1 MLEEFMHEVNSV
13 VGGVSIPEIQD
24 IDMFRFVY
32 AFQPMV
38 TEVHEDAFELLYLK
52 SGQKP
57 FKIGNRE
64 WTLVGGDLAVIPP
77 GVEHGQNSVQNRS
90 SLYFLLL
97 SAPEECDD
105 FLFMD
110 KDARKQ
116 LQQRLIQCAGRPIH
130 LPNVVQKSFQQ
141 LLDMRNG
148 EAPESQSLLA
158 PALARAHLTLL
169 LDSILSCGEGVEAP
183 LRTLPGDIARA
194 VEYMEQC
201 RETTPSVA
209 ELAALT
215 GLSEVW
221 FKQKF
226 KRAVG
231 MPPAEY
237 CLRHKLNIAAEQLL
251 KTDHSITDIAM
262 SLGFSSGQHFST
274 AFRHYRGCSP
284 SDYRKNGGVILEIE
298 E

>member
-1 MLEEFMHEVNSV
+1 MEE
-13 VGGVSIPEIQD
+13 GISIPEIQD

-64 WTLVGGDLAVIPP
+64 WTMVGGDLAVIPP

-97 SAPEECDD
+97 AEPEHCDN

-110 KDARKQ
+110 EKERKE
-116 LQQRLIQCAGRPIH
+116 LQRRLIQCAGRPIH
-130 LPNVVQKSFQQ
+130 LPNVVQKSFQK

-148 EAPESQSLLA
+148 EAAESQSLLA
-158 PALARAHLTLL
+158 PALARAHLALL
-169 LDSILSCGEGVEAP
+169 LDSILSCGEGMEAP
-183 LRTLPGDIARA
+183 LRTLPADIARA

-209 ELAALT
+209 ELASLA

-251 KTDHSITDIAM
+251 KTEQSITEIAM

-284 SDYRKNGGVILEIE
+284 SDYRKSGGVIPEIE

>member
-1 MLEEFMHEVNSV
+1 MAEEQYE
-13 VGGVSIPEIQD
+13 GLSIPEIQD

-38 TEVHEDAFELLYLK
+38 TEIHEDAFELLYLK

-64 WTLVGGDLAVIPP
+64 WTFVGGDLAVIPP

-90 SLYFLLL
+90 SLYFILL
-97 SAPEECDD
+97 SEPEKCDN

-110 KDARKQ
+110 KIARRK
-116 LQQRLIQCAGRPIH
+116 LQQRLLQCAGRPIH
-130 LPNVVQKSFQQ
+130 LPPNVQKSFQQ
-141 LLDMRNG
+141 LLDMHNG
-148 EAPESQSLLA
+148 DVPEGRSLLA
-158 PALARAHLTLL
+158 PALARAHLALL
-169 LDSILSCGEGVEAP
+169 LESILSCSEGVE
-183 LRTLPGDIARA
+183 LKVRTLPPDIARA

-201 RETTPSVA
+201 RDTTPSVA
-209 ELAALT
+209 ELAALA

-237 CLRHKLNIAAEQLL
+237 CLRHKLDIAAEQLL
-251 KTDHSITDIAM
+251 KTGQSITQIAM

-274 AFRHYRGCSP
+274 AFRHYLGCSP
-284 SDYRKNGGVILEIE
+284 SDYRKSGGVMPEMDE

>member
-1 MLEEFMHEVNSV
+1 MAEEQYE
-13 VGGVSIPEIQD
+13 GLSIPEIQD

-38 TEVHEDAFELLYLK
+38 TESHEDAFELLYLK

-64 WTLVGGDLAVIPP
+64 WTFVGGDLAVIPP

-90 SLYFLLL
+90 SLYFILL
-97 SAPEECDD
+97 SEPEKCDN

-110 KDARKQ
+110 GKARRE
-116 LQQRLIQCAGRPIH
+116 LQQRLLQCAGRPIH
-130 LPNVVQKSFQQ
+130 LPPNVQKSFQQ

-148 EAPESQSLLA
+148 DAPESRSLLA
-158 PALARAHLTLL
+158 PALARAHLALL
-169 LDSILSCGEGVEAP
+169 LESILACGEGVE
-183 LRTLPGDIARA
+183 LKVRTLPPDIARA

-201 RETTPSVA
+201 RDTTPSVS
-209 ELAALT
+209 ELAALA

-237 CLRHKLNIAAEQLL
+237 CLRHKLDIAAEQLL
-251 KTDHSITDIAM
+251 KTGQSITQIAM

-274 AFRHYRGCSP
+274 AFRHYLGCSP
-284 SDYRKNGGVILEIE
+284 SDYRKSGGEVPDLEE

>member
-1 MLEEFMHEVNSV
+1 MEGMNEGIH
-13 VGGVSIPEIQD
+13 IPEIQD
-24 IDMFRFVY
+24 IDMFRLVY

-38 TEVHEDAFELLYLK
+38 TESHEDVFELLYLK

-57 FKIGNRE
+57 FKIGSRD

-77 GVEHGQNSVQNRS
+77 GVDHGQNSVQNRS
-90 SLYFLLL
+90 SLYFMLL
-97 SAPEECDD
+97 SEPEKCDR

-110 KDARKQ
+110 LPARRE
-116 LQQRLIQCAGRPIH
+116 LQRRLIQCAGRPIH
-130 LPNVVQKSFQQ
+130 LPPVVQKSFQQ
-141 LLDMRNG
+141 LLDMHTG
-148 EAPESQSLLA
+148 DAPESHSLLA
-158 PALARAHLTLL
+158 PAIARAHLALL
-169 LDSILSCGEGVEAP
+169 LESILACGEGVELP
-183 LRTLPGDIARA
+183 VRTLPPDIARA
-194 VEYMEQC
+194 VDYIEQC
-201 RETTPSVA
+201 SDTTPSVS
-209 ELAALT
+209 ELAAMA

-237 CLRHKLNIAAEQLL
+237 CLRHKLNMAAEQLL
-251 KTDHSITDIAM
+251 RTDESITQIAM

-284 SDYRKNGGVILEIE
+284 SDYRKCGGVLPDAE
-298 E
+298 EWDE

>member
-1 MLEEFMHEVNSV
+1 MNEEMRE
-13 VGGVSIPEIQD
+13 GVEIPEIQD

-38 TEVHEDAFELLYLK
+38 TESHEDAFELLYLK

-64 WTLVGGDLAVIPP
+64 WTFVGGDLAVIPP

-90 SLYFLLL
+90 SLYFMLL
-97 SAPEECDD
+97 SEPEKCDN

-110 KDARKQ
+110 QAARCE
-116 LQQRLIQCAGRPIH
+116 LQKRLLKCAGRPIH
-130 LPNVVQKSFQQ
+130 LPPVVQKSFQQ
-141 LLDMRNG
+141 LLDMQKG
-148 EAPESQSLLA
+148 DAPESQSLLA
-158 PALARAHLTLL
+158 PALVRAHLALL
-169 LDSILSCGEGVEAP
+169 LESILACGEGVEAP
-183 LRTLPGDIARA
+183 LRTLPPDIARA
-194 VEYMEQC
+194 VDYMEQC
-201 RETTPSVA
+201 RDTTPSVS
-209 ELAALT
+209 ELAAMA

-237 CLRHKLNIAAEQLL
+237 CQRHKLGIAAQQLL
-251 KTDHSITDIAM
+251 NTKHSITRIAM

-274 AFRHYRGCSP
+274 AFRHYLGCSP
-284 SDYRKNGGVILEIE
+284 SDYRKSGGEIPELDE

>member
-1 MLEEFMHEVNSV
+1 MNEEMRE
-13 VGGVSIPEIQD
+13 GVEIPEIQD

-38 TEVHEDAFELLYLK
+38 TESHEDAFELLYLK

-90 SLYFLLL
+90 SLYFMLL
-97 SAPEECDD
+97 SEPEKCEN

-110 KDARKQ
+110 QTARCE
-116 LQQRLIQCAGRPIH
+116 LQKRLLKCAGRPIH
-130 LPNVVQKSFQQ
+130 LPPVVQKSFQQ
-141 LLDMRNG
+141 LLDMQKG
-148 EAPESQSLLA
+148 DAPESQSLLA
-158 PALARAHLTLL
+158 PALVRAHLTLL
-169 LDSILSCGEGVEAP
+169 LESILACGEGVEAP
-183 LRTLPGDIARA
+183 LRTLPPDIARA
-194 VEYMEQC
+194 VDYMEQC
-201 RETTPSVA
+201 RDTTPSVS
-209 ELAALT
+209 ELAAMA

-237 CLRHKLNIAAEQLL
+237 CLRHKLGVAAQQLL
-251 KTDHSITDIAM
+251 NTKYSITRIAM

-274 AFRHYRGCSP
+274 AFRHYLGCSP
-284 SDYRKNGGVILEIE
+284 SDYRKSGGEIPELDE

>member
-1 MLEEFMHEVNSV
+1 MSEMDEMMC
-13 VGGVSIPEIQD
+13 GIPEIQE
-24 IDMFRFVY
+24 IDMFHLVY

-38 TEVHEDAFELLYLK
+38 MERHEDAFELLYLK

-64 WTLVGGDLAVIPP
+64 WTFVGGDLAVIPP

-90 SLYFLLL
+90 SLYFMLL
-97 SAPEECDD
+97 SEPEHTEN

-110 KDARKQ
+110 EKARKE
-116 LQQRLIQCAGRPIH
+116 LQRRLIQCAGRPIH
-130 LPNVVQKSFQQ
+130 LPPVVQKSFQQ
-141 LLDMRNG
+141 LLDMHNG
-148 EAPESQSLLA
+148 DAPESNSLLA
-158 PALARAHLTLL
+158 PALMRAHLALL
-169 LDSILSCGEGVEAP
+169 LESILACSEGVEAP
-183 LRTLPGDIARA
+183 VRTLPPDIARA
-194 VEYMEQC
+194 VDYMEQC
-201 RETTPSVA
+201 QETTPSVA
-209 ELAALT
+209 ELAAMA

-237 CLRHKLNIAAEQLL
+237 CLRHKLSVAAQQLL
-251 KTDHSITDIAM
+251 RTDESITGIAM

-274 AFRHYRGCSP
+274 AFRHYLGCSP
-284 SDYRKNGGVILEIE
+284 SDYRKNGGVVPEPE
-298 E
+298 EEE